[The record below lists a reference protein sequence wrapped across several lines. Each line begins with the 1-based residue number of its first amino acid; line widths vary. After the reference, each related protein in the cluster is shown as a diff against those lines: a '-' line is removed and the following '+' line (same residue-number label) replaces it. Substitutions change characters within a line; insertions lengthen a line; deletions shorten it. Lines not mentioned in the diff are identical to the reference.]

1 MLDCAY
7 SSSQCGFPTAGKSI
21 RRKIILSEISQC
33 VFCGCFRGESN
44 ENWEPMD
51 RSDER
56 LSDFVSYLYVY
67 FLLFSQ
73 PDSVVEA
80 AVEKINSL
88 LESFMGINDSDLGI
102 IIDLYVYSCNVD
114 DEIDT
119 ITIFI

>member
-1 MLDCAY
+1 
-7 SSSQCGFPTAGKSI
+7 
-21 RRKIILSEISQC
+21 
-33 VFCGCFRGESN
+33 
-44 ENWEPMD
+44 MD

-102 IIDLYVYSCNVD
+102 IIVLYVYSCNVD